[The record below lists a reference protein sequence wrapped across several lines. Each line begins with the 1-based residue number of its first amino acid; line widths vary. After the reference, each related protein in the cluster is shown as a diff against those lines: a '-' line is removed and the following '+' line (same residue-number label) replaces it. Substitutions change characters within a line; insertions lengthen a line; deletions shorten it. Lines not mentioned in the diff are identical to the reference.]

1 MVLAEVWRGQVWSA
15 VPRMVVERS
24 EDLWVTFAPTGVV
37 GAYAS
42 SRGVPGRE
50 GLSRAERKLAAMESL
65 VYNVVE
71 APTDLATLTFHTRG
85 AWSSV
90 NLGWK
95 DGEFV
100 GWYVNFEQ
108 PYEETQYGLET
119 MDLVLDLLI
128 DPDGNPQVKD
138 EDDYAAAVERGILDG
153 TPDLEQEKARVLR
166 ELSAGRGP
174 FDPAWITWRPDPAWP
189 IPILPKEFR
198 AGGSAWS
205 VNRRTA

>member
-1 MVLAEVWRGQVWSA
+1 M
-15 VPRMVVERS
+15 
-24 EDLWVTFAPTGVV
+24 
-37 GAYAS
+37 
-42 SRGVPGRE
+42 PGRE
-50 GLSRAERKLAAMESL
+50 GLSRAQRKLAAMESL

-71 APTDLATLTFHTRG
+71 TATDLAALTFHTRG

-95 DGEFV
+95 GGEFV

-138 EDDYAAAVERGILDG
+138 KDDYAAAVERGILDEH
-153 TPDLEQEKARVLR
+153 PDLEQEQARVLR
-166 ELSAGRGP
+166 ELSARRGP
-174 FDPAWITWRPDPAWP
+174 FDPAWIAWHPDPAWP
-189 IPILPKEFR
+189 IPVLPAEFR
-198 AGGSAWS
+198 AGGSAWAI
-205 VNRRTA
+205 NRRTA